1 MDQATKVAE
10 AEGKGKGFGFPN
22 GALRKHHHRPPA
34 PAEAEFLYRECLKN
48 HAASL
53 GGHALDGCGEFMLSP
68 TADPADPTSLRCAA
82 CGCHRNFHRRLP
94 DPPSHR
100 HRGHPRDEEEDE
112 RDGVEDEDQGED
124 EEEDE
129 EEVDGRRD
137 RPRPLR
143 GSASPP
149 AFFSSAPHMLLALSA
164 GLPGS
169 PGTIPVRPVAAPT
182 AAAAP
187 VGAPAAEAAQPRKRF
202 RTKFSPEQKGRMQEL
217 SERLG
222 WRMQKRDEGLVEE
235 CCREIGVDK
244 GVFKVWMHNNKHTF
258 LGLARRGD
266 PASRS
271 SARSE
276 GGIGG
281 GDVSQP
287 EGSGH
292 ANGGDEGHGHV
303 VNDLGR
309 TIAMAKLVV
318 LLAIALL
325 AISMADSG
333 YKVLAKE
340 IEHSEGENM
349 LTSNGQGTLQTYQ
362 CPSQCSRRCSK
373 TQYHKPCMFFC
384 QKCCIK
390 CLCVP
395 SGFYG
400 NKGECPCYNNWKT
413 KRGGPKC
420 P

>member
-82 CGCHRNFHRRLP
+82 CGCHRNFHRRLA

-112 RDGVEDEDQGED
+112 RDGVEDEDEGED

-129 EEVDGRRD
+129 EEVGAKIDGRRD

-271 SARSE
+271 ARSE

-292 ANGGDEGHGHV
+292 AN
-303 VNDLGR
+303 DLGR

-318 LLAIALL
+318 LLTIALL
-325 AISMADSG
+325 AISMADSD

-340 IEHSEGENM
+340 IEHSEGEYM
-349 LTSNGQGTLQTYQ
+349 LNAHLNAQGGAQRHNTTSHACSSARSVALSASVYPQVSMATKESVLATTTGKRREGAQNALDLKQT
-362 CPSQCSRRCSK
+362 S
-373 TQYHKPCMFFC
+373 F
-384 QKCCIK
+384 
-390 CLCVP
+390 L
-395 SGFYG
+395 
-400 NKGECPCYNNWKT
+400 
-413 KRGGPKC
+413 
-420 P
+420 